1 MLITRKMNTIARL
14 DREKH
19 RNIML
24 NMLVD
29 IYRDFDLGT
38 SLVFKWGTAC
48 YFLYWLDR
56 FSTDLDFDL
65 IGEIPEDII
74 LEKMNKI
81 MQKYGDIKST
91 YNKRYTLFSLLSYGD
106 IDHNIKIEIS
116 KRWVKWSYHRENW
129 HSLSMLVMDESSIFA
144 NKLFT
149 LTNRASLANRDL
161 YDIYYF
167 FRKWV
172 DFDQELLKQLTLK
185 DYREYF
191 SEILV
196 FLDNLPKGHRILEG
210 LGEVLDEKQKNFVKN
225 DLIKELRGFLEMRI
239 KF

>member
-1 MLITRKMNTIARL
+1 MITTWKMNTIARL
-14 DREKH
+14 DKEKH

-24 NMLVD
+24 NILVD
-29 IYRDFDLGT
+29 IYRDFDLWT

-48 YFLYWLDR
+48 YFVYGLDR

-65 IGEIPEDII
+65 IGEAQEAAI
-74 LEKMNKI
+74 LEKINKI
-81 MQKYGDIKST
+81 IRKYGVVKSF
-91 YNKRYTLFSLLSYGD
+91 YNKRYTLFSMLSYGD

-116 KRWVKWSYHRENW
+116 KRWIRWVYHKENW
-129 HSLSMLVMDESSIFA
+129 HSLSMLVMDESSIFT
-144 NKLFT
+144 NKLFA

-172 DFDQELLKQLTLK
+172 DFEPELLEQLTGK
-185 DYREYF
+185 NHKAYF
-191 SEILV
+191 TDILT
-196 FLDNLPKGHRILEG
+196 FLDKLPKSHRILEW
-210 LGEVLDEKQKNFVKN
+210 LWEVLDEKQKAFVKN
-225 DLIKELRGFLEMRI
+225 DLILELRGFLEMRI